1 MHNAFRPFINILFLP
16 TRLVPISG
24 ILMAAATASTS
35 TGVIVATGSFGQAI
49 LNMGTATLV
58 YGFFS
63 KINIIDEVWK

>member
-1 MHNAFRPFINILFLP
+1 
-16 TRLVPISG
+16 
-24 ILMAAATASTS
+24 MAAATASTS

-49 LNMGTATLV
+49 LNMGTVTLV